1 MWQGDNRGTVSK
13 VILGTSIPGW
23 NAVPLYAF
31 RPTTVSIATQKWM
44 LKFEHILLII
54 FKTGTFFFLVIGSVV
69 FLKSYLF
76 LFFWTDHLMSFL
88 RISENI
94 SVERDGKSAAVIR
107 TWSYMLRR
115 DVLPPFTIP
124 QVLTCSK
131 NFPGTFWIHWK
142 CCAPQKSWETAILR
156 LGIRLQEDLQVCHL
170 FFAFTK
176 NKRQFFYEKH
186 NYTMRWGL

>member
-1 MWQGDNRGTVSK
+1 MKCCATVCFQAYHSFHCYSEMNAK
-13 VILGTSIPGW
+13 VWTYFTNYFQNW
-23 NAVPLYAF
+23 N
-31 RPTTVSIATQKWM
+31 
-44 LKFEHILLII
+44 
-54 FKTGTFFFLVIGSVV
+54 FFFLVIGSVV